1 MLTQLN
7 LTRPSNDH
15 HHHHH
20 HQHRQHHPSQQQP
33 QKLYMPSPSRA
44 AVTRSHQKQQQ
55 PRSNSHQPHKNN
67 NPVPTNPPNYSKPH
81 RASTPRPINNP
92 SQSHQQQQ
100 QQPSDSA
107 KPLYSIQSE
116 KQHSLPEPI
125 MIPQL
130 ADQANLDSL
139 HQQLFLNQAHQ
150 ISSPFASHH
159 QARLPPPAQNTP
171 SYQPTAQPPELKPNH
186 QSSTPHCF
194 HLSTPNPF
202 TPLADIPFPNSPTR
216 SSTPS
221 LSSPSTSSQNFQ
233 AHSHPDHSPP
243 VGGQEEEEQEQ
254 EQEQETGG
262 SYRSIAHTQQLNPI
276 TRPTRANIQHSLSTP
291 HLPYLAPDLSP
302 QALPL
307 LPLPTSHTKLSAAN
321 KAQPQSNQ
329 QTPPQFI
336 FENPTLIRAR
346 NQSATRRPHD
356 SRLTPE
362 ALANLPFD
370 RKSLSNIHPSN
381 PFNSNTNPLNE
392 LRRFLNNTFLSPTTT
407 SARNQTASG
416 SSGSAHSG
424 TGSSPTPPNAA
435 TTTTSTSCARPT
447 SFFPGRASFSKKP
460 SFSWAKTPGF
470 GASPSFLD
478 MPALPTKPSTSNQ
491 PSSSTPSAQQ
501 QQQNGLHKKYGKFG
515 KVLGSGAGGTVR
527 LIGGHGSESKGI
539 NLKFNP
545 KSSSSAN
552 NNKYEQ
558 VYAVKQFRAR
568 KKEESEKEYLKKV
581 TAEFCIGSALHHP
594 NIIRSVEIISERGN
608 YYQVMEYAEYDLFS
622 IVMTGKMSRKET
634 YCVFKQIVSGVHYL
648 HSIGIA
654 HRDLKLDNCVM
665 SRERRIKIIDF
676 GAATIF
682 RYPGAKKASGREVE
696 EMWASSGGEEEEEEE
711 EVMKT
716 TDVVGSDPYL
726 APEILIRDSQGNRA
740 CDPRLVDVWSVGIMF
755 VCMILRRFP
764 WRIADSRAD
773 LCFREF
779 VRKTHPLKI
788 ASPLVVSSLP
798 SKIGLSS
805 EENEDGKSDSH
816 QSSSHSSH
824 LSEQRPTEPRKRE
837 DQAGDE
843 PVPLAKVRLG
853 RAACPLVWE
862 PSELAREDDELSE
875 KDTLF
880 RLLPKESRLT
890 ISRMLRVA
898 VDQRIRFDQLLFD
911 DHLAV
916 PSSSPSSDNNT
927 PSSKT
932 PLDRA
937 RDQQISAFNLTGLGW
952 LNSIHTCLDHH
963 SASSSSPDHEHVLVS
978 SINSSKS

>member
-7 LTRPSNDH
+7 LTRPSND
-15 HHHHH
+15 HHHH

-55 PRSNSHQPHKNN
+55 PRSNSHQPLKNN

-92 SQSHQQQQ
+92 SQPHQQ

-159 QARLPPPAQNTP
+159 QARQLPPPAQNTP

-186 QSSTPHCF
+186 QPSTPHCF

-243 VGGQEEEEQEQ
+243 VGGQEEEEEEQ
-254 EQEQETGG
+254 EQEQENGQVLG
-262 SYRSIAHTQQLNPI
+262 SYRSIADTQQLNPI

-424 TGSSPTPPNAA
+424 TGTSPTPPNAAA

-460 SFSWAKTPGF
+460 SFSWPRRL
-470 GASPSFLD
+470 ASALVPRSWTCPPFLQTVNLQSAFFFH
-478 MPALPTKPSTSNQ
+478 PFCSTAHRWA
-491 PSSSTPSAQQ
+491 AQE
-501 QQQNGLHKKYGKFG
+501 YGKF
-515 KVLGSGAGGTVR
+515 A
-527 LIGGHGSESKGI
+527 
-539 NLKFNP
+539 
-545 KSSSSAN
+545 KSWAPGWRTSS
-552 NNKYEQ
+552 Q
-558 VYAVKQFRAR
+558 
-568 KKEESEKEYLKKV
+568 
-581 TAEFCIGSALHHP
+581 HH
-594 NIIRSVEIISERGN
+594 SL
-608 YYQVMEYAEYDLFS
+608 EYDLFS

-682 RYPGAKKASGREVE
+682 KYPGAKKASGREVE
-696 EMWASSGGEEEEEEE
+696 EMWSSSGGEEEEEEE

-788 ASPLVVSSLP
+788 ASPLVVSSL
-798 SKIGLSS
+798 GQQDRAFFGG
-805 EENEDGKSDSH
+805 ERR
-816 QSSSHSSH
+816 HSSH
-824 LSEQRPTEPRKRE
+824 LSELRPTEPRKRE

-843 PVPLAKVRLG
+843 PVPPAKVRLG

-916 PSSSPSSDNNT
+916 PSSDHNT

-932 PLDRA
+932 PLDRV